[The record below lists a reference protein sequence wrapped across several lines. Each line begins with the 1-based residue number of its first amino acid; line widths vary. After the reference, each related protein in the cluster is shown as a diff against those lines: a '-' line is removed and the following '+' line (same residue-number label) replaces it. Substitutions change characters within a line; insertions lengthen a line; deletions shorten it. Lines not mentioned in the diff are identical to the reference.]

1 MSLEA
6 VSLQLKPL
14 QDRHLFSCGEQ
25 DIEGLVELLSG
36 VLTGHND
43 ADAGLALGHCGE
55 GYARCHQTL
64 KEELA
69 GEIHGA
75 ATVAQ
80 DDGDDRS
87 LAGWGGASTDV
98 EAGGF

>member
-55 GYARCHQTL
+55 GYSRRHQTL
-64 KEELA
+64 GEKLSREFHGLAAVAENDRDDRRLA
-69 GEIHGA
+69 G
-75 ATVAQ
+75 
-80 DDGDDRS
+80 RS
-87 LAGWGGASTDV
+87 CASADV